1 MSSSEFIRVTREG
14 GVCHLQIDRVQ
25 KKNALIEQMYR
36 ALAEQIRLADADEA
50 VGAILLSGSGGYL
63 IAGNDIHDVGAGALA
78 PEDRPSE
85 GMGLVEC
92 VMVCQMPMVAAV
104 QGEAIGVETTVL

>member
-25 KKNALIEQMYR
+25 KKNALIEEMYR

-50 VGAILLSGSGGYL
+50 IGAILLSGAGGCFT
-63 IAGNDIHDVGAGALA
+63 AGNDIHDFRARALA
-78 PEDRPSE
+78 PEPRPSA
-85 GMGLVEC
+85 GMDLIEC
-92 VMVCQMPMVAAV
+92 MMVCQTPDRKSTRLNSSHVR
-104 QGEAIGVETTVL
+104 IS